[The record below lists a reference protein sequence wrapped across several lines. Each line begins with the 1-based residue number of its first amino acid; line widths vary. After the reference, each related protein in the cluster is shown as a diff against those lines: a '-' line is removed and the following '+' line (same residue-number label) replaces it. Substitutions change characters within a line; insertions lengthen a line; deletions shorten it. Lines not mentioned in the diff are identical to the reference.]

1 MFAGRGDGTIGHGFP
16 GRRITAGFFAMLAM
30 VCGLFLGEARAQ
42 GYSFSSIAVEGNQSV
57 EPATVAKIAGIAEGQ
72 PVTEAGLNDAVQRL
86 IGSGLFATADVVP
99 QGSTLLIRVTEN
111 PVINVVSFEGNK
123 RLKDEDLAKLVKSQS
138 RRVYSAAQAEADA
151 AAITQAYVD
160 ASRLAA
166 RVEPR
171 VIDRGNNRV
180 DLAFEIREGRVTEV
194 ERLSFTGNRSYS
206 DRRLRQVLETKQA
219 GLLRSII
226 QRDTYIPDRVEFDK
240 QVLTDFYRARG
251 YIDFQV
257 LSVSRE
263 FSRERDGFFL
273 TFAVREGLSYKFG
286 RVTTVSEYEGVDARP
301 YDEVVRIRQGATYSP
316 LAIDTTI
323 SRMEAI
329 ALDQGVNFLN
339 IEPRITRNEE
349 NQTLDVVFALTKGP
363 RVFVERIDI
372 EGNATTLDRVVRRQF
387 RTVEGD
393 PFNPREIREAAERIR
408 ALGFFET
415 ADVNARQGTAADQVI
430 VDVNVEEKPTGSL
443 TFGASYSV
451 ANGVGFNIGLSE
463 ANFLGRGQFV
473 SLNLAIG
480 TDDKNSSITFVE
492 PAFLDRDL
500 RFRFNAY
507 YTTSENSNAEYST
520 RRLGISPS
528 IEFPLGEFSAL
539 ELRYK
544 VSQDEIYDVDTTST
558 APGSTLTPGS
568 STLLQLEEARGAEIT
583 SALGYTYSYDTRIG
597 GVDPNS
603 AVLFRFGQDF
613 AGLGGDITS
622 ITTTALASYERK
634 AFREEITLR
643 AEIEGGVVVTSGGD
657 SRLVDRFTGNG
668 KIRGFEPNGIG
679 PRDLTAF
686 NQDAVGGNY
695 FAVARL
701 EAEFPLGLPEEY
713 GITGGLFA
721 DVGSVWGLDN
731 TLGGLIDDD
740 MHLRSSVGVSV
751 FWNTALG
758 PLRFNFSKAIDKESY
773 DLEQNFDLTVSTR
786 F

>member
-1 MFAGRGDGTIGHGFP
+1 MFGRTRGRAIGGASSG
-16 GRRITAGFFAMLAM
+16 GRVRSAIFVMLAV
-30 VCGLFLGEARAQ
+30 VCGLLFSQAEAQ
-42 GYSFSSIAVEGNQSV
+42 SYTFSRISVEGNTFV
-57 EPATVAKIAGIAEGQ
+57 EPATIAKIAGIGQGQ
-72 PVTEAGLNDAVQRL
+72 PVSEAQLNDAVQRL
-86 IGSGLFATADVVP
+86 IASGLFATADVVP
-99 QGSTLLIRVTEN
+99 SGGTLVIRVTED
-111 PVINVVSFEGNK
+111 PVINVVTFEGNQ
-123 RLKDEDLAKLVKSQS
+123 RLKDEDLAKIVKSQS

-151 AAITQAYVD
+151 AAITEAY
-160 ASRLAA
+160 AAQNRLAA

-171 VIDRGNNRV
+171 VIDRGDNRV

-194 ERLSFTGNRSYS
+194 ERLSFTGNRAYS
-206 DRRLRQVLETKQA
+206 DRRLRQVLGTKQA
-219 GLLRSII
+219 GLLRNII
-226 QRDTYIPDRVEFDK
+226 QRDTFIPDRIEFDK

-273 TFAVREGLSYKFG
+273 TFAVREGLAYKFAK
-286 RVTTVSEYEGVDARP
+286 VSAVSEYEGIDVAP
-301 YDEVVRIRQGATYSP
+301 YQEAIRIREGAFYSP

-329 ALDQGVNFLN
+329 ALKQGVNFLN
-339 IEPRITRNEE
+339 IEPRITRNPES
-349 NQTLDVVFALTKGP
+349 QTLDVVFALTKGQ

-387 RTVEGD
+387 KSVEGD

-415 ADVNARQGTAADQVI
+415 ADVNARQGTSADQVI

-451 ANGVGFNIGLSE
+451 ANGVGFNVGLSE

-473 SLNLAIG
+473 SLNIAVG

-500 RFRFNAY
+500 KFRFSAY
-507 YTTSENSNAEYST
+507 YTTSENSNSDYST
-520 RRLGISPS
+520 KRIGASPS
-528 IEFPLGEFSAL
+528 IEFPMGEFSAI

-544 VSQDEIYDVDTTST
+544 VSQDEIYAVDTN
-558 APGSTLTPGS
+558 S
-568 STLLQLEEARGAEIT
+568 SQLLKNEAARGAEIT
-583 SALGYTYSYDTRIG
+583 SALGYTYSYDTRLG
-597 GVDPNS
+597 GRDPNS
-603 AVLFRFGQDF
+603 SVYFKFGQDF
-613 AGLGGDITS
+613 AGVGGDITS
-622 ITTTALASYERK
+622 INSTALASYQRK
-634 AFREEITLR
+634 AFREEMTLR
-643 AEIEGGVVVTSGGD
+643 AEIEGGVLVTSGSD
-657 SRLVDRFTGNG
+657 SRLVDRFTCNG

-679 PRDLTAF
+679 PRDLTVA
-686 NQDAVGGNY
+686 NRDAVGGNY

-731 TLGGLIDDD
+731 TLGGTIDDSFN
-740 MHLRSSVGVSV
+740 LRSSVGVSI

-758 PLRFNFSKAIDKESY
+758 PLRFNFSKAINKETY

>member
-1 MFAGRGDGTIGHGFP
+1 MFAGIRGGTIG
-16 GRRITAGFFAMLAM
+16 AGVRALAARAGIF
-30 VCGLFLGEARAQ
+30 VVLTVACGLLFTEARAQ
-42 GYSFSSIAVEGNQSV
+42 GYTFSRISVEGNEFI
-57 EPATVAKIAGIAEGQ
+57 EPATVAKIAGIGQ
-72 PVTEAGLNDAVQRL
+72 GQAVTEAGLNDAVQRL
-86 IGSGLFATADVVP
+86 VASGLFATADVVP

-111 PVINVVSFEGNK
+111 PVINAVSFEGNK

-151 AAITQAYVD
+151 AAITQAYAD

-194 ERLSFTGNRSYS
+194 ERLSFTGNRAYS
-206 DRRLRQVLETKQA
+206 DRRLRQVLGTKQA
-219 GLLRSII
+219 GLLRNII
-226 QRDTYIPDRVEFDK
+226 QRDTYVPDRIEFDK

-273 TFAVREGLSYKFG
+273 TFAVREGLSYKF
-286 RVTTVSEYEGVDARP
+286 RNVTAVSEYEGVDVAP
-301 YDEVVRIRQGATYSP
+301 YRDVIRIREGATYSP

-329 ALDQGVNFLN
+329 ALKQGVDFVN

-349 NQTLDVVFALTKGP
+349 NQTLDVVFAVTKGP

-372 EGNATTLDRVVRRQF
+372 EGNATTLDKVVRRQF

-415 ADVNARQGTAADQVI
+415 ADVNARQGTSSDQVI

-443 TFGASYSV
+443 TFGASYSI
-451 ANGVGFNIGLSE
+451 ANGVGFNVGLSE
-463 ANFLGRGQFV
+463 ANFLGRGQYV
-473 SLNLAIG
+473 SVNLAVG
-480 TDDKNSSITFVE
+480 TDDKNSSFTFIE
-492 PAFLDRDL
+492 PSFLDRDL
-500 RFRFNAY
+500 KFRFTGY
-507 YTTSENSNAEYST
+507 YTTSENSNSYYST
-520 RRLGISPS
+520 KRIGVSPS
-528 IEFPLGEFSAL
+528 IEFPMGEFSAI

-544 VSQDEIYDVDTTST
+544 VSQDEIYSVDTN
-558 APGSTLTPGS
+558 S
-568 STLLQLEEARGAEIT
+568 SQLLKNEEARGAEIT
-583 SALGYTYSYDTRIG
+583 SALGYTYSYDTRLG
-597 GVDPNS
+597 GLDPNS
-603 AVLFRFGQDF
+603 SILFKFGQDF
-613 AGLGGDITS
+613 AGVGGDITS
-622 ITTTALASYERK
+622 ITSTALASYERK
-634 AFREEITLR
+634 AFREEVTLR
-643 AEIEGGVVVTSGGD
+643 AEIEGGLVVTSGGD

-679 PRDLTAF
+679 PRDLTVA

-713 GITGGLFA
+713 GISGGLFA

-740 MHLRSSVGVSV
+740 LHLRSSVGVSV

-758 PLRFNFSKAIDKESY
+758 PLRFNFSKAISKETY

>member
-1 MFAGRGDGTIGHGFP
+1 MFGRTRGRAIGGASSG
-16 GRRITAGFFAMLAM
+16 GRVRSAIFVMLAV
-30 VCGLFLGEARAQ
+30 VCGLLFSQAEAQ
-42 GYSFSSIAVEGNQSV
+42 SYTFSRISVEGNTFV
-57 EPATVAKIAGIAEGQ
+57 EPATIAKIAGIGQGQ
-72 PVTEAGLNDAVQRL
+72 PVSEAQLNDAVQRL
-86 IGSGLFATADVVP
+86 IASGLFATADVVP
-99 QGSTLLIRVTEN
+99 SGGTLVIRVTEN
-111 PVINVVSFEGNK
+111 PVINVVTFEGNQ
-123 RLKDEDLAKLVKSQS
+123 RLKDEDLAKIVKSQS

-151 AAITQAYVD
+151 AAITEAY
-160 ASRLAA
+160 AAQNRLAA

-171 VIDRGNNRV
+171 VIDRGDNRV

-194 ERLSFTGNRSYS
+194 ERLSFTGNRAYS
-206 DRRLRQVLETKQA
+206 DRRLRQVLGTKQA
-219 GLLRSII
+219 GLLRNII
-226 QRDTYIPDRVEFDK
+226 QRDTFIPDRIEFDK

-273 TFAVREGLSYKFG
+273 TFAVREGLAYKFAK
-286 RVTTVSEYEGVDARP
+286 VSAVSEYEGIDVAP
-301 YDEVVRIRQGATYSP
+301 YQEAIRIREGAFYSP

-329 ALDQGVNFLN
+329 ALKQGVNFLN
-339 IEPRITRNEE
+339 IEPRITRNPES
-349 NQTLDVVFALTKGP
+349 QTLDVVFALTKGQ

-387 RTVEGD
+387 KSVEGD

-415 ADVNARQGTAADQVI
+415 ADVNARQGTSADQVI

-451 ANGVGFNIGLSE
+451 ANGVGFNVGLSE

-473 SLNLAIG
+473 SLNIAVG

-500 RFRFNAY
+500 KFRFSAY
-507 YTTSENSNAEYST
+507 YTTSENSNSDYST
-520 RRLGISPS
+520 KRIGASPS
-528 IEFPLGEFSAL
+528 IEFPMGEFSAI

-544 VSQDEIYDVDTTST
+544 VSQDEIYAVDTN
-558 APGSTLTPGS
+558 S
-568 STLLQLEEARGAEIT
+568 SQLLKNEAARGAEIT
-583 SALGYTYSYDTRIG
+583 SALGYTYSYDTRLG
-597 GVDPNS
+597 GRDPNS
-603 AVLFRFGQDF
+603 SVYFKFGQDF
-613 AGLGGDITS
+613 AGVGGDITS
-622 ITTTALASYERK
+622 INSTALASYQRK
-634 AFREEITLR
+634 AFREEVTLR
-643 AEIEGGVVVTSGGD
+643 AEIEGGVLVTSGGD

-679 PRDLTAF
+679 PRDLTVA
-686 NQDAVGGNY
+686 NRDAVGGNY

-731 TLGGLIDDD
+731 TLGGTIDDSFN
-740 MHLRSSVGVSV
+740 LRSSVGVSI

-758 PLRFNFSKAIDKESY
+758 PLRFNFSKAINKETY

>member
-1 MFAGRGDGTIGHGFP
+1 MIAGKRGETGTGSIP
-16 GRRITAGFFAMLAM
+16 SARTRAGIFIVLTLA
-30 VCGLFLGEARAQ
+30 CGLLFSQAGAQ
-42 GYSFSSIAVEGNQSV
+42 SHSFSRIEVEGNQLI
-57 EPATVAKIAGIAEGQ
+57 EPATIAKIAGIGQ
-72 PVTEAGLNDAVQRL
+72 GQAVTEAGLNDAVQRL
-86 IGSGLFATADVVP
+86 VASGLFATADVVP
-99 QGSTLLIRVTEN
+99 SGSTLIIKVTEN
-111 PVINVVSFEGNK
+111 PVINVVSFEGNQ
-123 RLKDEDLAKLVKSQS
+123 RLKDEDLAKIVKSQS

-151 AAITQAYVD
+151 AAITQAYAD

-171 VIDRGNNRV
+171 VIDRGDNRV

-194 ERLSFTGNRSYS
+194 ERLSFTGNRAYS
-206 DRRLRQVLETKQA
+206 DRRLRQVLGTKQA

-226 QRDTYIPDRVEFDK
+226 QRDTYIPDRIEFDK

-286 RVTTVSEYEGVDARP
+286 NVSAVSEYEGIDVAP
-301 YDEVVRIRQGATYSP
+301 YREVIRIRQGATYSP

-339 IEPRITRNEE
+339 IEPRITRNPE

-372 EGNATTLDRVVRRQF
+372 EGNATTLDKVVRRQF
-387 RTVEGD
+387 KTVEGD

-408 ALGFFET
+408 ALGFFEK
-415 ADVNARQGTAADQVI
+415 ADVNARPGTSSDQVI

-451 ANGVGFNIGLSE
+451 ANGVGFNVGLSE

-473 SLNLAIG
+473 SVNLTAG
-480 TDDKNSSITFVE
+480 TDDKNSSFTFIE

-500 RFRFNAY
+500 KFRFTGY
-507 YTTSENSNAEYST
+507 YTTSERSNSFYST
-520 RRLGISPS
+520 KRIGVSPS
-528 IEFPLGEFSAL
+528 IEFPMGEFSAI

-544 VSQDEIYDVDTTST
+544 VSQDEIYDVDVN
-558 APGSTLTPGS
+558 S
-568 STLLQLEEARGAEIT
+568 SQLLKNEAARGAEIT
-583 SALGYTYSYDTRIG
+583 SALGYTYSYDTRLG

-603 AVLFRFGQDF
+603 AVLFKFGQDF
-613 AGLGGDITS
+613 AGVGGDIQS
-622 ITTTALASYERK
+622 ITSTALASYQRK
-634 AFREEITLR
+634 AFREEVTLR

-679 PRDLTAF
+679 PRDLTAV

-721 DVGSVWGLDN
+721 DMGSVWGLDD
-731 TLGGLIDDD
+731 TLGGTIDDD
-740 MHLRSSVGVSV
+740 LHLRSAVGFSI

-758 PLRFNFSKAIDKESY
+758 PLRFNFSKALSKESY

>member
-1 MFAGRGDGTIGHGFP
+1 MFGRTRGRAIGAASSG
-16 GRRITAGFFAMLAM
+16 GRVRSAIFVMLAV
-30 VCGLFLGEARAQ
+30 VCGLLFSQAQ
-42 GYSFSSIAVEGNQSV
+42 AQSYTFSRISVEGNTFV
-57 EPATVAKIAGIAEGQ
+57 EPATIAKIAGIGQGATVSQAE
-72 PVTEAGLNDAVQRL
+72 LNDAVQRL
-86 IGSGLFATADVVP
+86 IASGLFATADVVP
-99 QGSTLLIRVTEN
+99 SGGTLVIRVTEN
-111 PVINVVSFEGNK
+111 PVIKLVSFEGNQ
-123 RLKDEDLAKLVKSQS
+123 RLKDEDLAKIVKSQS

-151 AAITQAYVD
+151 AAITEAY
-160 ASRLAA
+160 AAQNRLAA

-171 VIDRGNNRV
+171 VIDRGDNRV

-194 ERLSFTGNRSYS
+194 ERLSFTGNRAYS
-206 DRRLRQVLETKQA
+206 DRRLRQVLGTKQA
-219 GLLRSII
+219 GLLRNII
-226 QRDTYIPDRVEFDK
+226 QRDTFVPDRIEFDK

-273 TFAVREGLSYKFG
+273 TFAVREGLAYKFG
-286 RVTTVSEYEGVDARP
+286 NVSAVSEYEGIDVAP
-301 YDEVVRIRQGATYSP
+301 YRDVIRIRQGAYYSP

-339 IEPRITRNEE
+339 IEPRITRNPE
-349 NQTLDVVFALTKGP
+349 NQTLDVVFALTKGQ

-387 RTVEGD
+387 KSVEGD

-408 ALGFFET
+408 ALGYFET
-415 ADVNARQGTAADQVI
+415 ADVNARQGTSSDQVI

-451 ANGVGFNIGLSE
+451 SNGVGFNVGLSE
-463 ANFLGRGQFV
+463 ANFLGRGQYV
-473 SLNLAIG
+473 SLNIAVG
-480 TDDKNSSITFVE
+480 TDDKNSSITFIE

-500 RFRFNAY
+500 KFRFSAY
-507 YTTSENSNAEYST
+507 YTTSENSNSDYST
-520 RRLGISPS
+520 KRIGASPS
-528 IEFPLGEFSAL
+528 IEFPMGEFSAI

-544 VSQDEIYDVDTTST
+544 VSQDEIYAVDTN
-558 APGSTLTPGS
+558 S
-568 STLLQLEEARGAEIT
+568 SQLLKNEEARGAEIT
-583 SALGYTYSYDTRIG
+583 SALGYTYSYDTRLG

-603 AVLFRFGQDF
+603 SILFKFGQDF
-613 AGLGGDITS
+613 AGVGGDITS
-622 ITTTALASYERK
+622 ITSTALASYERK
-634 AFREEITLR
+634 AFREEVTLR
-643 AEIEGGVVVTSGGD
+643 AEVEGGVVVTSGGD

-679 PRDLTAF
+679 PRDLTVA

-721 DVGSVWGLDN
+721 DVGSVWGLDD
-731 TLGGLIDDD
+731 TLGGTIDDGL
-740 MHLRSSVGVSV
+740 HLRSSVGVSI

-758 PLRFNFSKAIDKESY
+758 PLRFNFSKAINKETY

>member
-1 MFAGRGDGTIGHGFP
+1 MFGRTSGGASFGTDP
-16 GRRITAGFFAMLAM
+16 GARFRPAIFVVFTL
-30 VCGLFLGEARAQ
+30 VCGLLFSQAMAQ
-42 GYSFSSIAVEGNQSV
+42 SYTFSRISVEGNTV
-57 EPATVAKIAGIAEGQ
+57 IEPATVAKIAGIGQGQ
-72 PVTEAGLNDAVQRL
+72 PVSDAQLNDAVQRL
-86 IGSGLFATADVVP
+86 IASGLFATADVVP
-99 QGSTLLIRVTEN
+99 SGGTLVIRVTEN
-111 PVINVVSFEGNK
+111 PVINVVSFEGNQ
-123 RLKDEDLAKLVKSQS
+123 RLKDEDLAKIVKSQS

-151 AAITQAYVD
+151 AAITEAY
-160 ASRLAA
+160 AAQNRLAA

-171 VIDRGNNRV
+171 VIDRGDNRV

-194 ERLSFTGNRSYS
+194 ERLSFTGNRAYS
-206 DRRLRQVLETKQA
+206 DRRLRQVLGTKQA
-219 GLLRSII
+219 GLLRNII
-226 QRDTYIPDRVEFDK
+226 QRDTFIPDRIEFDK
-240 QVLTDFYRARG
+240 KVLTDFYRARG

-273 TFAVREGLSYKFG
+273 TFAVREGLAYKFG
-286 RVTTVSEYEGVDARP
+286 NVTAVSEYEGIDVAP
-301 YDEVVRIRQGATYSP
+301 YMEAIRIRQGALYSP

-329 ALDQGVNFLN
+329 ALEQGVNFLN
-339 IEPRITRNEE
+339 IEPRITRNAES
-349 NQTLDVVFALTKGP
+349 QTLDVVFALTKGP

-387 RTVEGD
+387 KSVEGD

-415 ADVNARQGTAADQVI
+415 ADVNARQGSASDQVI

-451 ANGVGFNIGLSE
+451 SNGVGFNVGLTE
-463 ANFLGRGQFV
+463 ANFLGRGQYV
-473 SLNLAIG
+473 SLNIAVG
-480 TDDKNSSITFVE
+480 ADDKNSAITFIE

-500 RFRFNAY
+500 KFRFNAY
-507 YTTSENSNAEYST
+507 YTTSENSNSNYST
-520 RRLGISPS
+520 KRIGASPA
-528 IEFPLGEFSAL
+528 IEFPMGEFSAI

-544 VSQDEIYDVDTTST
+544 ISRDEIYAVDP
-558 APGSTLTPGS
+558 AS
-568 STLLQLEEARGAEIT
+568 SQLLKNEEARGAEIT
-583 SALGYTYSYDTRIG
+583 SALGYTYSYDTRLG
-597 GVDPNS
+597 GRDPNS
-603 AVLFRFGQDF
+603 SVYFKFGQDF
-613 AGLGGDITS
+613 AGVGGDIQS

-634 AFREEITLR
+634 AFREEVTLR
-643 AEIEGGVVVTSGGD
+643 AQIEGGVVVTSGGD

-679 PRDLTAF
+679 PRDLTVA

-713 GITGGLFA
+713 GITGGIFA

-731 TLGGLIDDD
+731 TLGGIIDDD

-758 PLRFNFSKAIDKESY
+758 PLRFNFSKAINKQTY

>member
-1 MFAGRGDGTIGHGFP
+1 
-16 GRRITAGFFAMLAM
+16 MLAV
-30 VCGLFLGEARAQ
+30 VCGLLFSQAQ
-42 GYSFSSIAVEGNQSV
+42 AQSYTFSRISVEGNTFV
-57 EPATVAKIAGIAEGQ
+57 EPATIAKIAGIGQGATVSQAE
-72 PVTEAGLNDAVQRL
+72 LNDAVQRL
-86 IGSGLFATADVVP
+86 IASGLFATADVVP
-99 QGSTLLIRVTEN
+99 SGGTLVIRVTEN
-111 PVINVVSFEGNK
+111 PVINVVSFEGNQ
-123 RLKDEDLAKLVKSQS
+123 RLKDEDLAKIVKSQS

-151 AAITQAYVD
+151 AAITEAY
-160 ASRLAA
+160 AAQNRLAA

-171 VIDRGNNRV
+171 VIDRGDNRV

-194 ERLSFTGNRSYS
+194 ERLSFTGNRAYS
-206 DRRLRQVLETKQA
+206 DRRLRQVLGTKQA
-219 GLLRSII
+219 GLLRNII
-226 QRDTYIPDRVEFDK
+226 QRDTFVPDRIEFDK

-273 TFAVREGLSYKFG
+273 TFAVREGLAYKFG
-286 RVTTVSEYEGVDARP
+286 NVSAVSEYEGIDVAP
-301 YDEVVRIRQGATYSP
+301 YRDVIRIRQGAYYSP

-329 ALDQGVNFLN
+329 ALKQGVNFLN
-339 IEPRITRNEE
+339 IEPRITRNPE
-349 NQTLDVVFALTKGP
+349 NQTLDVVFALTKGQ

-387 RTVEGD
+387 KSVEGD

-408 ALGFFET
+408 ALGYFET
-415 ADVNARQGTAADQVI
+415 ADVNARQGTSSDQVI

-451 ANGVGFNIGLSE
+451 SNGVGFNVGLSE
-463 ANFLGRGQFV
+463 ANFLGRGQYV
-473 SLNLAIG
+473 SLNIAVG
-480 TDDKNSSITFVE
+480 TDDKNSSITFIE

-500 RFRFNAY
+500 KFRFSAY
-507 YTTSENSNAEYST
+507 YTTSENSNSDYST
-520 RRLGISPS
+520 KRIGASPS
-528 IEFPLGEFSAL
+528 IEFPMGEFSAI

-544 VSQDEIYDVDTTST
+544 VSQDEIYAVDTN
-558 APGSTLTPGS
+558 S
-568 STLLQLEEARGAEIT
+568 SQLLKNEEARGAEIT
-583 SALGYTYSYDTRIG
+583 SALGYTYSYDTRLG

-603 AVLFRFGQDF
+603 SILFKFGQDF
-613 AGLGGDITS
+613 AGVGGDITS
-622 ITTTALASYERK
+622 ITSTALASYERK
-634 AFREEITLR
+634 AFREEVTLR
-643 AEIEGGVVVTSGGD
+643 AEVEGGVVVTSGGD

-679 PRDLTAF
+679 PRDLTVA

-721 DVGSVWGLDN
+721 DVGSVWGLDD
-731 TLGGLIDDD
+731 TLGGTIDDGL
-740 MHLRSSVGVSV
+740 HLRSSVGVSI

-758 PLRFNFSKAIDKESY
+758 PLRFNFSKAINKETY

>member
-1 MFAGRGDGTIGHGFP
+1 MFAGIGGATIG
-16 GRRITAGFFAMLAM
+16 AGVRALAVRAGIFVVLTV
-30 VCGLFLGEARAQ
+30 VCGLLFTEARAQ
-42 GYSFSSIAVEGNQSV
+42 GYTFSRISVEGNEFV
-57 EPATVAKIAGIAEGQ
+57 EPATVAKIAGIGQ
-72 PVTEAGLNDAVQRL
+72 GQAVSEAGLNDAVQRL
-86 IGSGLFATADVVP
+86 IASGLFATADVVP
-99 QGSTLLIRVTEN
+99 QGSTLVIRVTEN
-111 PVINVVSFEGNK
+111 PVINAVSFEGNK

-151 AAITQAYVD
+151 AAITQAYAD
-160 ASRLAA
+160 ANRLAA

-194 ERLSFTGNRSYS
+194 ERLSFTGNRAYS

-219 GLLRSII
+219 GLLRNII
-226 QRDTYIPDRVEFDK
+226 QRDTYIPDRIEFDK

-273 TFAVREGLSYKFG
+273 TFAVREGLAYRF
-286 RVTTVSEYEGVDARP
+286 RNVTAVSEYEGVDVAP
-301 YDEVVRIRQGATYSP
+301 YRDVIRIREGATYSP

-329 ALDQGVNFLN
+329 ALKQGVDFVN
-339 IEPRITRNEE
+339 IEPRITRNEQS
-349 NQTLDVVFALTKGP
+349 QTLDVVFAVTKGP

-372 EGNATTLDRVVRRQF
+372 EGNATTLDKVVRRQF
-387 RTVEGD
+387 KTVEGD

-415 ADVNARQGTAADQVI
+415 ADVNARQGTASDQVI

-451 ANGVGFNIGLSE
+451 ANGVGFNVGLSE
-463 ANFLGRGQFV
+463 ANFLGRGQYV
-473 SLNLAIG
+473 SVNLAVG
-480 TDDKNSSITFVE
+480 TDDKNSSFTFIE

-500 RFRFNAY
+500 KFRFGAY
-507 YTTSENSNAEYST
+507 YTTSENSNSYYST
-520 RRLGISPS
+520 KRIGLSPS
-528 IEFPLGEFSAL
+528 IEFPMGEFSAI

-544 VSQDEIYDVDTTST
+544 VSQDEIYDVDTN
-558 APGSTLTPGS
+558 S
-568 STLLQLEEARGAEIT
+568 SQLLKNEEARGAEIT
-583 SALGYTYSYDTRIG
+583 SALGYTYSYDTRLG

-603 AVLFRFGQDF
+603 SILFKFGQDF
-613 AGLGGDITS
+613 AEVGGDITS
-622 ITTTALASYERK
+622 ITSTALASYERK
-634 AFREEITLR
+634 AFREEVTLR
-643 AEIEGGVVVTSGGD
+643 AEVEGGLVVTSGGN
-657 SRLVDRFTGNG
+657 SRIVDRFTGNG
-668 KIRGFEPNGIG
+668 KIRGFEPNGLG
-679 PRDLTAF
+679 PRDLTAV
-686 NQDAVGGNY
+686 NRDAVGGNY

-713 GITGGLFA
+713 GISGGLFA
-721 DVGSVWGLDN
+721 DVGSVWGLDD
-731 TLGGLIDDD
+731 TLGGTIDDD

-758 PLRFNFSKAIDKESY
+758 PLRFNFSKAISKETY

>member
-1 MFAGRGDGTIGHGFP
+1 MFAGIRGGTIG
-16 GRRITAGFFAMLAM
+16 AGVRALAARAGIF
-30 VCGLFLGEARAQ
+30 VVLTVACGLLFTEARAQ
-42 GYSFSSIAVEGNQSV
+42 GYTFSRISVEGNEFI
-57 EPATVAKIAGIAEGQ
+57 EPATVAKIAGIGQ
-72 PVTEAGLNDAVQRL
+72 GQAVTEAGLNDAVQRL
-86 IGSGLFATADVVP
+86 VASGLFATADVVP

-111 PVINVVSFEGNK
+111 PVINAVSFEGNK

-151 AAITQAYVD
+151 AAITQAYAD

-194 ERLSFTGNRSYS
+194 ERLSFTGNRAYS
-206 DRRLRQVLETKQA
+206 DRRLRQVLGTKQA
-219 GLLRSII
+219 GLLRNII
-226 QRDTYIPDRVEFDK
+226 QRDTYVPDRIEFDK

-273 TFAVREGLSYKFG
+273 TFAVREGLSYKF
-286 RVTTVSEYEGVDARP
+286 RNVTAVSEYEGVDVAP
-301 YDEVVRIRQGATYSP
+301 YRDVIRIREGATYSP

-329 ALDQGVNFLN
+329 ALKQGVDFVN

-349 NQTLDVVFALTKGP
+349 NQTLDVVFAVTKGP

-372 EGNATTLDRVVRRQF
+372 EGNATTLDKVVRRQF

-415 ADVNARQGTAADQVI
+415 ADVNARQGTSSDQVI

-451 ANGVGFNIGLSE
+451 ANGVGFNVGLSE
-463 ANFLGRGQFV
+463 ANFLGRGQYV
-473 SLNLAIG
+473 SVNLAVG
-480 TDDKNSSITFVE
+480 TDDKNSSFTFIE
-492 PAFLDRDL
+492 PSFLDRDL
-500 RFRFNAY
+500 KFRFTGY
-507 YTTSENSNAEYST
+507 YTTSENSNSYYST
-520 RRLGISPS
+520 KRIGVSPS
-528 IEFPLGEFSAL
+528 IEFPMGEFSAI

-544 VSQDEIYDVDTTST
+544 VSQDEIYSVDTN
-558 APGSTLTPGS
+558 S
-568 STLLQLEEARGAEIT
+568 SQLLKNEEARGAEIT
-583 SALGYTYSYDTRIG
+583 SALGYTYSYDTRLG

-603 AVLFRFGQDF
+603 SILFKFGQDF
-613 AGLGGDITS
+613 AGVGGDITS
-622 ITTTALASYERK
+622 ITSTALASYERK
-634 AFREEITLR
+634 AFREEVTLR
-643 AEIEGGVVVTSGGD
+643 AEIEGGLVVTSGGD

-679 PRDLTAF
+679 PRDLTVA

-713 GITGGLFA
+713 GISGGLFA

-740 MHLRSSVGVSV
+740 LHLRSSVGVSV

-758 PLRFNFSKAIDKESY
+758 PLRFNFSKAISKETY

>member
-1 MFAGRGDGTIGHGFP
+1 MFAGIRGGTIG
-16 GRRITAGFFAMLAM
+16 AGVRALAARAGIF
-30 VCGLFLGEARAQ
+30 VVLTVACGLLFTEARAQ
-42 GYSFSSIAVEGNQSV
+42 GYTFSRISVEGNEFI
-57 EPATVAKIAGIAEGQ
+57 EPATVAKIAGIGQ
-72 PVTEAGLNDAVQRL
+72 GQAVTEAGLNDAVQRL
-86 IGSGLFATADVVP
+86 VASGLFATADVVP

-111 PVINVVSFEGNK
+111 PVINAVSFEGNK

-151 AAITQAYVD
+151 AAITQAYAD

-194 ERLSFTGNRSYS
+194 ERLSFTGNRAYS
-206 DRRLRQVLETKQA
+206 DRRLRQVLGTKQA
-219 GLLRSII
+219 GLLRNII
-226 QRDTYIPDRVEFDK
+226 QRDTYVPDRIEFDK

-273 TFAVREGLSYKFG
+273 TFAVREGLSYKF
-286 RVTTVSEYEGVDARP
+286 RNVTAVSEYEGVDVAP
-301 YDEVVRIRQGATYSP
+301 YRDVIRIREGATYSP

-329 ALDQGVNFLN
+329 ALKQGVDFVN

-349 NQTLDVVFALTKGP
+349 NQTLDVVFAVTKGP

-372 EGNATTLDRVVRRQF
+372 EGNATTLDKVVRRQF

-415 ADVNARQGTAADQVI
+415 ADVNARQGTSSDQVI

-451 ANGVGFNIGLSE
+451 ANGVGFNVGLSE
-463 ANFLGRGQFV
+463 ANFLGRGQYV
-473 SLNLAIG
+473 SVNLAVG
-480 TDDKNSSITFVE
+480 TDDKNSSFTFIE

-500 RFRFNAY
+500 KFRFTGY
-507 YTTSENSNAEYST
+507 YTTSENSNSYYST
-520 RRLGISPS
+520 KRIGVSPS
-528 IEFPLGEFSAL
+528 IEFPMGEFSAI

-544 VSQDEIYDVDTTST
+544 VSQDEIYSVNTN
-558 APGSTLTPGS
+558 S
-568 STLLQLEEARGAEIT
+568 SQLLKNEEARGAEIT
-583 SALGYTYSYDTRIG
+583 SALGYTYSYDTRLG

-603 AVLFRFGQDF
+603 SILFKFGQDF
-613 AGLGGDITS
+613 AGVGGDITS
-622 ITTTALASYERK
+622 ITSTALASYERK
-634 AFREEITLR
+634 AFREEVTLR
-643 AEIEGGVVVTSGGD
+643 AEIEGGLVVTSGGD

-679 PRDLTAF
+679 PRDLTVA

-713 GITGGLFA
+713 GISGGLFA

-740 MHLRSSVGVSV
+740 LHLRSSVGVSV

-758 PLRFNFSKAIDKESY
+758 PLRFNFSKAISKETY

>member
-1 MFAGRGDGTIGHGFP
+1 MFAGKRGGTDTGVISTA
-16 GRRITAGFFAMLAM
+16 RITAGIFVVLTL
-30 VCGLFLGEARAQ
+30 VCGLLFSRAEAQ
-42 GYSFSSIAVEGNQSV
+42 THSFSRIQVEGNQLV
-57 EPATVAKIAGIAEGQ
+57 EPATIAKIAGIGQ
-72 PVTEAGLNDAVQRL
+72 GQAVSQAGLNDAVQRL
-86 IGSGLFATADVVP
+86 VASGLFATAEVVP
-99 QGSTLLIRVTEN
+99 SGGTLVIRVTEN
-111 PVINVVSFEGNK
+111 PVINVVSFEGNT
-123 RLKDEDLAKLVKSQS
+123 RLKDEDLAKIVKSQS
-138 RRVYSAAQAEADA
+138 RRVFSAAQAEADA
-151 AAITQAYVD
+151 AAITQAYAD

-180 DLAFEIREGRVTEV
+180 DLAFEIREGKVTEV
-194 ERLSFTGNRSYS
+194 ERLSFTGNRAYS
-206 DRRLRQVLETKQA
+206 DRRLRQVLGTKQA
-219 GLLRSII
+219 GLLRGII
-226 QRDTYIPDRVEFDK
+226 QRDTFIPDRIEFDK

-251 YIDFQV
+251 FIDFEV

-273 TFAVREGLSYKFG
+273 TFALREGLSYNFG
-286 RVTTVSEYEGVDARP
+286 NVSAVSEFEGVDVAP
-301 YDEVVRIRQGATYSP
+301 YKEVIRIRQGATYSP

-329 ALDQGVNFLN
+329 ALKQGVTFMN
-339 IEPRITRNEE
+339 IEPRITRNPE

-415 ADVNARQGTAADQVI
+415 ADVNARPGTSSDQVI
-430 VDVNVEEKPTGSL
+430 VDVNLEEKPTGSL

-451 ANGVGFNIGLSE
+451 ANGVGFNVGVSE
-463 ANFLGRGQFV
+463 ANFLGRGQYV
-473 SLNLAIG
+473 SLNITVG
-480 TDDKNSSITFVE
+480 TDDKNSAITFIE

-500 RFRFNAY
+500 RFRFSAH
-507 YTTSENSNAEYST
+507 YTTSENSNSYYST
-520 RRLGISPS
+520 KRIGASPA
-528 IEFPLGEFSAL
+528 IEFPMGEFSAI

-544 VSQDEIYDVDTTST
+544 ISQDEIYNVDVN
-558 APGSTLTPGS
+558 S
-568 STLLQLEEARGAEIT
+568 SQLLKNEEARGGEIT

-597 GVDPNS
+597 GLDPNS
-603 AVLFRFGQDF
+603 AVLFKFGQDF
-613 AGLGGDITS
+613 AGVGGDITS
-622 ITTTALASYERK
+622 ITSTALASYERK
-634 AFREEITLR
+634 AFREEVTLR
-643 AEIEGGVVVTSGGD
+643 AEIEGGVVVTSDGD

-668 KIRGFEPNGIG
+668 KIRGFEPNGLG
-679 PRDLTAF
+679 PRDLTVGRK
-686 NQDAVGGNY
+686 DAVGGNY

-721 DVGSVWGLDN
+721 DMGSVWGLDD
-731 TLGGLIDDD
+731 TLGGVIDDD
-740 MHLRSSVGVSV
+740 FNLRSSVGFSI

-758 PLRFNFSKAIDKESY
+758 PLRFNFSKAIDKENY

>member
-1 MFAGRGDGTIGHGFP
+1 MFAGKRGGTDTGVISSA
-16 GRRITAGFFAMLAM
+16 RITAGIFVVLTL
-30 VCGLFLGEARAQ
+30 VCGLLFSRAEAQ
-42 GYSFSSIAVEGNQSV
+42 TYSFSRIEVEGNQLV
-57 EPATVAKIAGIAEGQ
+57 EPATIAKIAGIGQ
-72 PVTEAGLNDAVQRL
+72 GQAVSQAGLNDAVQRL
-86 IGSGLFATADVVP
+86 VASGLFATAEVVP
-99 QGSTLLIRVTEN
+99 SGGTLVVRVTEN

-123 RLKDEDLAKLVKSQS
+123 RLKDEDLAKIVKSQS
-138 RRVYSAAQAEADA
+138 RHVYSAAQAEADA
-151 AAITQAYVD
+151 AAITQAYAD

-180 DLAFEIREGRVTEV
+180 DVAFEIREGRVTEV
-194 ERLSFTGNRSYS
+194 ERLSFTGNRAYS
-206 DRRLRQVLETKQA
+206 DRRLRQVLGTKQA
-219 GLLRSII
+219 GLLRGII
-226 QRDTYIPDRVEFDK
+226 QRDTFIPDRIEFDK

-251 YIDFQV
+251 FIDFEV
-257 LSVSRE
+257 LSVGRE

-286 RVTTVSEYEGVDARP
+286 RVTTVSEYEGIDAAP
-301 YDEVVRIRQGATYSP
+301 YEQVVRIRQGAGYSP

-329 ALDQGVNFLN
+329 ALKQGVTFMN
-339 IEPRITRNEE
+339 IEPRITRNPE
-349 NQTLDVVFALTKGP
+349 NQTLDIVFALTKGP

-415 ADVNARQGTAADQVI
+415 ADVNARKGTATDQVI

-451 ANGVGFNIGLSE
+451 SNGVGFNVGLSE
-463 ANFLGRGQFV
+463 ANFLGRGQYV
-473 SLNLAIG
+473 SLNIAVG
-480 TDDKNSSITFVE
+480 TDDKNSSITFIE

-500 RFRFNAY
+500 KFRFGAHY
-507 YTTSENSNAEYST
+507 ITSENSNSFYST
-520 RRLGISPS
+520 KRIGASPS
-528 IEFPLGEFSAL
+528 IEFPMGEFSAI

-544 VSQDEIYDVDTTST
+544 ISQDEIYAVDVN
-558 APGSTLTPGS
+558 S
-568 STLLQLEEARGAEIT
+568 SQLLKNEEARGGEIT
-583 SALGYTYSYDTRIG
+583 SALGYTYSYNTRLG
-597 GVDPNS
+597 GLDPNS
-603 AVLFRFGQDF
+603 AVLFKFGQDF
-613 AGLGGDITS
+613 AGVGGDIQS
-622 ITTTALASYERK
+622 INSTALASYERK
-634 AFREEITLR
+634 AFREEVTLR
-643 AEIEGGVVVTSGGD
+643 AEIEGGVVVTSDGD

-679 PRDLTAF
+679 PRDLTAT

-721 DVGSVWGLDN
+721 DMGSVWGLDD
-731 TLGGLIDDD
+731 TLGGVIDDD
-740 MHLRSSVGVSV
+740 LHLRSAVGFSI
-751 FWNTALG
+751 FWTTALG
-758 PLRFNFSKAIDKESY
+758 PLRFNFSKAISKESY

>member
-1 MFAGRGDGTIGHGFP
+1 MFAGIRGGTIG
-16 GRRITAGFFAMLAM
+16 AGVRALAARAGIF
-30 VCGLFLGEARAQ
+30 VVLTVACGLLFTEARAQ
-42 GYSFSSIAVEGNQSV
+42 GYTFSRISVEGNEFI
-57 EPATVAKIAGIAEGQ
+57 EPATVAKIAGIGQ
-72 PVTEAGLNDAVQRL
+72 GQAVTEAGLNDAVQRL
-86 IGSGLFATADVVP
+86 VASGLFATADVVP

-111 PVINVVSFEGNK
+111 PVINAVSFEGNK

-151 AAITQAYVD
+151 AAITQAYAD

-194 ERLSFTGNRSYS
+194 ERLSFTGNRAYS
-206 DRRLRQVLETKQA
+206 DRRLRQVLGTKQA
-219 GLLRSII
+219 GLLRNII
-226 QRDTYIPDRVEFDK
+226 QRDTYVPDRIEFDK

-273 TFAVREGLSYKFG
+273 TFAVREGLSYKF
-286 RVTTVSEYEGVDARP
+286 RNVTAVSEYEGVDVAP
-301 YDEVVRIRQGATYSP
+301 YRDVIRIREGATYSP

-329 ALDQGVNFLN
+329 ALKQGVDFVN

-349 NQTLDVVFALTKGP
+349 NQTLDVVFAVTKGP

-372 EGNATTLDRVVRRQF
+372 EGNATTLDKVVRRQF

-408 ALGFFET
+408 ALGFFGK
-415 ADVNARQGTAADQVI
+415 ADVNARQGTSSDQVI

-451 ANGVGFNIGLSE
+451 ANGVGFNVGLSE
-463 ANFLGRGQFV
+463 ANFLGRGQYV
-473 SLNLAIG
+473 SVNLAVG
-480 TDDKNSSITFVE
+480 TDDKNSSFTFIE
-492 PAFLDRDL
+492 PSFLDRDL
-500 RFRFNAY
+500 KFRFTGY
-507 YTTSENSNAEYST
+507 YTTSENSNSYYST
-520 RRLGISPS
+520 KRIGVSPS
-528 IEFPLGEFSAL
+528 IEFPMGEFSAI

-544 VSQDEIYDVDTTST
+544 VSQDEIYSVDTN
-558 APGSTLTPGS
+558 S
-568 STLLQLEEARGAEIT
+568 SQLLKNEEARGAEIT
-583 SALGYTYSYDTRIG
+583 SALGYTYSYDTRLG

-603 AVLFRFGQDF
+603 SILFKFGQDF
-613 AGLGGDITS
+613 AGVGGDITS
-622 ITTTALASYERK
+622 ITSTALASYERK
-634 AFREEITLR
+634 AFREEVTLR
-643 AEIEGGVVVTSGGD
+643 AEIEGGLVVTSGGD

-679 PRDLTAF
+679 PRDLTVA

-713 GITGGLFA
+713 GISGGLFA

-740 MHLRSSVGVSV
+740 LHLRSSVGVSV

-758 PLRFNFSKAIDKESY
+758 PLRFNFSKAISKETY